1 MYGIREEVMLVF
13 YINGQKL
20 LDEERAKLLL
30 LINKYGSIL
39 SASKQLNIPYTRAWE
54 YIMKIENIFG
64 RKIIEARRGG
74 RGGGGAKLTEDG
86 LKLLN
91 MYQRSYLKHLKK
103 ELSIL
108 EDKRYIERGAIIYI
122 GSDDILLK
130 QIIRLIRIEG
140 YRIEPYY
147 IGSLKGLAALILGES
162 DFTGIHLY
170 DPESDTYNKPYIE
183 RYSKGMELT
192 LLNGYKRLQGF
203 VSREEYTLD
212 EILDKLFKGELR
224 FINRNPGSGTRI
236 LIETLFKKYMDE
248 NGLKEYPE
256 KYIKGYDEYVNTH
269 LEVASKVMEGYAD
282 VGLCLKWCAN
292 YYGLSFTP
300 VKWEKFDFI
309 VRSEDLNKA
318 PIKALINILRGS
330 EFQRILRESDGYD
343 IGS

>member
-1 MYGIREEVMLVF
+1 MYGIREEVRLVF

-64 RKIIEARRGG
+64 KKIIEAKRGG
-74 RGGGGAKLTEDG
+74 KGGGGAKLTEEG

-91 MYQRSYLKHLKK
+91 MYQRSYLKHFKRDF
-103 ELSIL
+103 SIP
-108 EDKRYIERGAIIYI
+108 EDKRYIKRGVMIYI

-170 DPESDTYNKPYIE
+170 DPESGIYNKPYIE
-183 RYSKGMELT
+183 RYSKSIELK
-192 LLNGYKRLQGF
+192 LIGGYKRLQGF
-203 VSREEYTLD
+203 VSREEYTPD

-236 LIETLFKKYMDE
+236 LIETIFKKYMDE
-248 NGLKEYPE
+248 KGLEGDPG
-256 KYIKGYDEYVNTH
+256 KYIKGYNEYVNTH

-282 VGLCLKWCAN
+282 VGICLKWCAN
-292 YYGLSFTP
+292 YYGLEFTP

-309 VRSEDLNKA
+309 IRSEDMNKDS
-318 PIKALINILRGS
+318 IKTLINILGGG
-330 EFQRILRESDGYD
+330 EFQNILRESDGYD
-343 IGS
+343 MG